1 MIDVSVVIVSY
12 NTKDLLVQCVT
23 ALSEALTSIQHEVIV
38 VDNGSA
44 DGSAD
49 AVEKGFP
56 RLCLIRNR
64 DNRGF
69 ARACNQGLRMAEGK
83 YLLLL
88 NPDAII
94 SQEALSG
101 MIHFMENTP
110 NAGAAGVQL
119 VREDG
124 SLQNS
129 FDNIPDLGTELLN
142 KSLLKR
148 LLPNRYPGKHLKFTG
163 PVEVASL
170 IGACMMVP
178 REVIDTAGFL
188 DEGYFFF
195 LEETDWCLRMA
206 RQGWKIYFLPD
217 LRVVHLQGQSARQ
230 DPASARIEYY
240 RSRYRFFALHKSK
253 FSRGVLRMGLIFN
266 LCVEIIFSFLASL
279 VTGFSYRKE
288 VSRLHVRLKLLAW
301 HLRGCPVDWGIK
313 RTGQEDVRES

>member
-1 MIDVSVVIVSY
+1 VIDVSVVVVSY
-12 NTKDLLVQCVT
+12 NTKDLLVQCLK

-56 RLCLIRNR
+56 RLRLIRNR
-64 DNRGF
+64 DNSGF
-69 ARACNQGLRMAEGK
+69 ARACNQGLRTANGK

-101 MIHFMENTP
+101 MIHFMEKTP

-163 PVEVASL
+163 PVEVESL

-195 LEETDWCLRMA
+195 LEETDWCLRMT
-206 RQGWKIYFLPD
+206 RKGWKIYFLPD

-230 DPASARIEYY
+230 DPASARIEFY
-240 RSRYRFFALHKSK
+240 RSRYRFFALHKSM

-266 LCVEIIFSFLASL
+266 LCVEILYSFLASL
-279 VTGFSYRKE
+279 ITGFSYRKE
-288 VSRLHVRLKLLAW
+288 VSRLHVRVKILAW
-301 HLRGCPVDWGIK
+301 HLLGCPDDWGIK